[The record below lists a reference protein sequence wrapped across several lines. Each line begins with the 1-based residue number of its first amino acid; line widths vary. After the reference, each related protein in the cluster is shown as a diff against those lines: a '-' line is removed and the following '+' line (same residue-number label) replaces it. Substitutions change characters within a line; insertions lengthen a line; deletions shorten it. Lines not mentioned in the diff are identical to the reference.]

1 MKYIIRI
8 AGVLVI
14 CFVLLI
20 IVINSKKV
28 ITSEQKGRAAATAG
42 SLANNDRKIKDLEK
56 NVIAE
61 GLNRILDKIDQANG
75 KSIEDAYKT
84 YIDKKNGWL
93 NMQPELSENLINYF
107 DSYFEIRLALFFCM
121 EHKMT
126 ITKAIDLKNR
136 QDWNVFEKTKA
147 AKQELCENEFYK
159 DNQYL
164 LGKKEINKGLS
175 DCITKVVDLEKYM
188 QQNLKAHA
196 EIPPADLI
204 RLSYK
209 YIYELDKNNTAGI
222 QFMNLTLAYEE
233 SVAKNFHKSSLTK
246 NDVLVL
252 ELKEAYHLNEAAEE
266 NNESKR
272 KKDCTDI
279 ENEINRMFADYQNS
293 ISEQG
298 NYKDAFA
305 FLNRI
310 KKLASDIQ
318 QSKDKFGWFKNE
330 EQKSSIEWVKD
341 ADNIP
346 YMN

>member
-8 AGVLVI
+8 SGVLVI

-20 IVINSKKV
+20 IAINSKKV

-42 SLANNDRKIKDLEK
+42 SLANNGRKITDLEK
-56 NVIAE
+56 KVIAE
-61 GLNRILDKIDQANG
+61 GLNIILDKIDQANG

-84 YIDKKNGWL
+84 YIDKKNDWL

-126 ITKAIDLKNR
+126 ITKAIELKNR
-136 QDWNVFEKTKA
+136 QDWTIFGETKA
-147 AKQELCENEFYK
+147 AKQELYENEFYK

-175 DCITKVVDLEKYM
+175 DCITKVVDLAKYM

-196 EIPPADLI
+196 EIPPTDLI

-209 YIYELDKNNTAGI
+209 YIYELDKNNTVGI
-222 QFMNLTLAYEE
+222 QFINLTRAYED
-233 SVAKNFHKSSLTK
+233 SVAKKIHGASLTEK
-246 NDVLVL
+246 DVLVL

-272 KKDCTDI
+272 KKDCTAI
-279 ENEINRMFADYQNS
+279 EDEIERIFNEYPNS
-293 ISEQG
+293 IGEQG
-298 NYKDAFA
+298 SYKEAFT
-305 FLNRI
+305 FLKRI
-310 KKLASDIQ
+310 TKLASDIQ
-318 QSKDKFGWFKNE
+318 QSKDEFGWFKNE
-330 EQKSSIEWVKD
+330 EQKSSLEWVKNT
-341 ADNIP
+341 DNIP
-346 YMN
+346 YMK